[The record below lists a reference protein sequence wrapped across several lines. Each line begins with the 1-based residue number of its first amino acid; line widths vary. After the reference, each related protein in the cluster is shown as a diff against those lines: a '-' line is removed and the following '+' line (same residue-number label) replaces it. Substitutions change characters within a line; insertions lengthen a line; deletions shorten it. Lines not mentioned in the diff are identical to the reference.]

1 MIETQKSN
9 RWNPR
14 NPLSE
19 KPSTRSRAPLSAIQK
34 QCSWVKFFILAGLA
48 ISQLTQADGHDKN
61 PLDII
66 DQMEQLYR
74 GSSSDSKITMV
85 IETPRYQRSMQMSGQ
100 SMGREFGFFRIL
112 SPKKDRGIA
121 TLKRDEEMWNYF
133 PKINKVIKVP
143 PSMMMGSWMGSDFTN
158 DDLVKETQLIDAYD
172 IQMTETDDQYRFTL
186 TPKEQTVTVWG
197 SIDYVVSKSP
207 LLPLSQS
214 FFDDQGEKIRV
225 MTFSAPKEIGGRL
238 MPSILE
244 IEPLNKPGHRTRVI
258 YDEIVFD
265 PPGITEQ
272 TFSMRNLKSRF

>member
-19 KPSTRSRAPLSAIQK
+19 KPSTRTRAPLSAIQK

>member
-19 KPSTRSRAPLSAIQK
+19 KSSTRTRAPLRAIQK
-34 QCSWVKFFILAGLA
+34 LGSWVKVFILAGLA
-48 ISQLTQADGHDKN
+48 ISQPTLADGTHKN

-172 IQMTETDDQYRFTL
+172 IQMTETDEQYHFTL

-265 PPGITEQ
+265 PPGITEE